1 MAFEPPRAK
10 KEVWERR
17 SVVRGVVRVGWG
29 RVGRMNARICVL
41 VGGVWRRVG
50 GRHVLRKKDCMRKR
64 RNRGMFSVLV
74 WVMRKTLKRSKR
86 ATATSVVG

>member
-41 VGGVWRRVG
+41 VVGCGEGLGGGTYLGRRIACGRG
-50 GRHVLRKKDCMRKR
+50 GIGGCFRFWS
-64 RNRGMFSVLV
+64 G
-74 WVMRKTLKRSKR
+74 
-86 ATATSVVG
+86 